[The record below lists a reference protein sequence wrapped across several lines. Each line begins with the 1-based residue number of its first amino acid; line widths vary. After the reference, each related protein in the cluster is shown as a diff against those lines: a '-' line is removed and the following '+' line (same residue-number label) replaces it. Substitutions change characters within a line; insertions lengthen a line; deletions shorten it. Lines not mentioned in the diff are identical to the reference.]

1 VTQLTIDT
9 VVIQTINLPATC
21 GQVTYGGN
29 TYTSSTTLNQTLQ
42 YQNGCDSINRTVN
55 IIVLPVASFSQSP
68 VRCLGQ
74 TFTAGS
80 HTYNA
85 SGTYLDTIIGG
96 AASGCDS
103 IVTTNLTIISP
114 ISTASSLSGTC
125 SITYKGQTY
134 TSNASVIDTLT
145 SQATGCDSIYNTV
158 TITVSPVTTRNVNR
172 NVCIN
177 TGQTYFA
184 GGQNQSTA
192 GVYLDTVRTPG
203 GCDSAFVSTDLQV
216 ITPVVVIR
224 HIDSCSRVS
233 VNGVVYTAD
242 TVISYT
248 LTSALGCDSITS
260 SDTIRIHSPKTI
272 TITADQTLPLV
283 EGDSTMLII
292 APLGTYYNVV
302 WTPDSNISSIN
313 SQSPTVA
320 PKTSTTYSVAAV
332 DSNNCS
338 VSGSINI
345 TVTANTQNDFIMPTA
360 FSPNGDGVND
370 LFKAI
375 LRNGATV
382 TMFHIYNRWGELI
395 YDKDRDNSDGWEGL
409 YKNVA
414 QPIGVYVYFIS
425 VKSVSGKVVTQ
436 EGNLTLLR

>member
-1 VTQLTIDT
+1 
-9 VVIQTINLPATC
+9 
-21 GQVTYGGN
+21 
-29 TYTSSTTLNQTLQ
+29 
-42 YQNGCDSINRTVN
+42 
-55 IIVLPVASFSQSP
+55 
-68 VRCLGQ
+68 
-74 TFTAGS
+74 
-80 HTYNA
+80 
-85 SGTYLDTIIGG
+85 
-96 AASGCDS
+96 
-103 IVTTNLTIISP
+103 
-114 ISTASSLSGTC
+114 
-125 SITYKGQTY
+125 
-134 TSNASVIDTLT
+134 
-145 SQATGCDSIYNTV
+145 
-158 TITVSPVTTRNVNR
+158 
-172 NVCIN
+172 
-177 TGQTYFA
+177 
-184 GGQNQSTA
+184 
-192 GVYLDTVRTPG
+192 
-203 GCDSAFVSTDLQV
+203 
-216 ITPVVVIR
+216 
-224 HIDSCSRVS
+224 
-233 VNGVVYTAD
+233 
-242 TVISYT
+242 
-248 LTSALGCDSITS
+248 
-260 SDTIRIHSPKTI
+260 
-272 TITADQTLPLV
+272 
-283 EGDSTMLII
+283 MLII

-320 PKTSTTYSVAAV
+320 PKTTTTYSVAAV

-338 VSGSINI
+338 VSGSINV